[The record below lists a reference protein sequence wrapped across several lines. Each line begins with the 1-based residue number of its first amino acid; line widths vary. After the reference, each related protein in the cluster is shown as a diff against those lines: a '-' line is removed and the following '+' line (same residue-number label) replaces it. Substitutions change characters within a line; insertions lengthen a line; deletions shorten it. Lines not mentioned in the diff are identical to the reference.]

1 MKPIREVYPDEGQ
14 EPFYGP
20 CNYNP
25 LLESL
30 GHDILVQVDDSDY
43 QGDSRLLFRREDG
56 KIGYLNFG
64 WGSCSGC
71 DSLQGCETYA
81 QIEELRDELAAAVQW
96 FDSAEAALDWFHSA
110 DWEGKHSWH
119 HDEQK
124 EFLRKAKDT
133 LASLLRPN

>member
-1 MKPIREVYPDEGQ
+1 MKPIREVYAEQGE

-30 GHDILVQVDDSDY
+30 GHEILVQVDDSAY
-43 QGDSRLLFRREDG
+43 QGDSRLLLRRDDG

-71 DSLQGCETYA
+71 DALQAAETYA
-81 QIEELRDELAAAVQW
+81 QIDKLRDEIAAGVQW
-96 FDSAEAALDWFHSA
+96 FDTAQAAAEWFNST
-110 DWEGKHSWH
+110 DWEGKHSYH
-119 HDEQK
+119 AEEQQT
-124 EFLRKAKDT
+124 FLRQAKEK
-133 LASLLRPN
+133 LASLLQPN